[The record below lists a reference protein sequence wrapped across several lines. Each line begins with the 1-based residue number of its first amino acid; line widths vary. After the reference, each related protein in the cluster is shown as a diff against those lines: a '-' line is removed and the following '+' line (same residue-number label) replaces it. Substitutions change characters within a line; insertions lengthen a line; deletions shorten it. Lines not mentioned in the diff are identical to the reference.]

1 MHTLVIGAGIV
12 GVNAANALLD
22 LGHLVTII
30 DPDGIAERTSR
41 GNAGMIAHT
50 DITPLAS
57 PKVWRN
63 LPGWLV
69 DPLGPMSI
77 RPAYALNILP
87 WMLKFIKA
95 STPDRVEASTKAII
109 SLNAGALSAWE
120 RRTEKLGLK
129 GRHLRHNG
137 YYYVFTS
144 ESIAKHYMT
153 TARRQ
158 ERLGFPMET
167 LDSAEI
173 RRREPALGPNV
184 AGGVYYPTGVT
195 VSDPKWITDAV
206 GKAALDRGAKLLQRA
221 VKTIA
226 PTPRGARVTLDDGSV
241 IESDGAVIAAG
252 VWSKELARQLGDKIP
267 LDAERGYNI
276 TMPKGS
282 LGISKTMIFEG
293 AGIAASVFDDSDRVG
308 GSVEFAGTELPA
320 NYKRVDGVIARLK
333 RYVPSAKTDTGERW
347 MGHRPSLPDSLPV
360 ISRSKASPHIV
371 YAFGHSHYGLTQSAV
386 TGDLVAEL
394 ISQQRTSIDLM
405 PFDAARF

>member
-22 LGHLVTII
+22 LGHEVTII

-50 DITPLAS
+50 DIVPLAS
-57 PKVWRN
+57 PKVWRS
-63 LPGWLV
+63 LPGWLI

-77 RPAYALNILP
+77 RPAYALQILP
-87 WMLKFIKA
+87 WMLKFVKA
-95 STPDRVEASTKAII
+95 SSPQQVEASTKAIVA
-109 SLNAGALSAWE
+109 LNSGALPAWE
-120 RRTEKLGLK
+120 RRVDKLGLK
-129 GRHLRHNG
+129 GKHLRHNG

-144 ESIAKHYMT
+144 ESVARHYT
-153 TARRQ
+153 AIARRQ
-158 ERLGFPMET
+158 EQLGYPIEV
-167 LDSAEI
+167 LDGPAI
-173 RRREPALGPNV
+173 RSREPALGPNV
-184 AGGVYYPTGVT
+184 AGGVFYPSGVT

-206 GKAALDRGAKLLQRA
+206 GKAALDRGAKLVQRA

-226 PTPRGARVTLDDGSV
+226 PASRGARVVLDDGSA
-241 IESDGAVIAAG
+241 IEADGAVLAAG

-267 LDAERGYNI
+267 LDAESGYNI

-293 AGIAASVFDDSDRVG
+293 AGIAASVFDGSDRVG
-308 GSVEFAGTELPA
+308 GSVEFAGTELSP
-320 NYKRVDGVIARLK
+320 NYKRVDGIIARLK
-333 RYVPSAKTDTGERW
+333 RYVPSAKTDVGERW

-360 ISRSKASPHIV
+360 ISRSKASPNIV

-405 PFDAARF
+405 PFDASRF